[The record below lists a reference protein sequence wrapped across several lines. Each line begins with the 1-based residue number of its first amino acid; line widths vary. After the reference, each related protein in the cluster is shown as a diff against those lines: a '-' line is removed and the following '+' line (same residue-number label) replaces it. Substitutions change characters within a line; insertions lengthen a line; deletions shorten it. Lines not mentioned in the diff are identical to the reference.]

1 MANSRDGGK
10 GKPKQR
16 SKRGPG
22 RSSGDRPIS
31 PEDRLKIERL
41 WFRGGNISEIA
52 RRAGLNYTTT
62 NQHLQI
68 LEEHK
73 LVRHK
78 SFGRIRIFRFDEEN
92 SRARMVKKLIEF
104 WEQTK

>member
-1 MANSRDGGK
+1 MAIEEVFSSK
-10 GKPKQR
+10 GR
-16 SKRGPG
+16 VR
-22 RSSGDRPIS
+22 I
-31 PEDRLKIERL
+31 LKILTEIGEL
-41 WFRGGNISEIA
+41 NISEIA

-62 NQHLQI
+62 NQHLQV